1 MNNFEGF
8 DYENSEVLNR
18 KIVDLARILQ
28 LEAEP
33 DDIQELVDYVE
44 GELSTEDLLELEEQR
59 KIEEIENER
68 KI

>member
-1 MNNFEGF
+1 MI
-8 DYENSEVLNR
+8 Y
-18 KIVDLARILQ
+18 K
-28 LEAEP
+28 
-33 DDIQELVDYVE
+33 LVDYVE